1 MCDPRAPGRA
11 QWPCTNRSHTGRNTA
26 DNLACRIP
34 TLVRASLRL
43 HSSLGPGPETVEGT
57 PGWGRRPPHL
67 AAGEWAWV
75 PRPPLRGRR
84 GTCPGGSGNFFPPLS
99 RDGQML
105 CPHMR
110 TGQAAEE
117 PSGSPS
123 VHSGV
128 LGSLGRVW
136 ALLFHM
142 EVSSPALPLQQT
154 RLTDLTGTSALAG
167 AHRPLSGLHRGP
179 GTLVLPPQWLPEG
192 AGFSFPHWLCV
203 GLTSS
208 LSSLL
213 PQPGPRYEG
222 SWEFSLSNT

>member
-1 MCDPRAPGRA
+1 
-11 QWPCTNRSHTGRNTA
+11 
-26 DNLACRIP
+26 
-34 TLVRASLRL
+34 
-43 HSSLGPGPETVEGT
+43 
-57 PGWGRRPPHL
+57 
-67 AAGEWAWV
+67 
-75 PRPPLRGRR
+75 
-84 GTCPGGSGNFFPPLS
+84 
-99 RDGQML
+99 ML
-105 CPHMR
+105 CPYMR

-123 VHSGV
+123 VHSGA
-128 LGSLGRVW
+128 LGSLRRVW

-154 RLTDLTGTSALAG
+154 RLTELIGTSALAG
-167 AHRPLSGLHRGP
+167 AHRPLLGLHRGP

-213 PQPGPRYEG
+213 PRPGPR
-222 SWEFSLSNT
+222 

>member
-11 QWPCTNRSHTGRNTA
+11 QWPCTNRSHTGWNTA
-26 DNLACRIP
+26 DHLACRIP

-43 HSSLGPGPETVEGT
+43 HSSLGPGPDTVEGT
-57 PGWGRRPPHL
+57 AGWGRRPIHL
-67 AAGEWAWV
+67 AAGERAWV

-84 GTCPGGSGNFFPPLS
+84 GTCPGSSGNFFLPLS

-117 PSGSPS
+117 PSGSLS
-123 VHSGV
+123 VHTGV

-154 RLTDLTGTSALAG
+154 RLTELTGTSALAG
-167 AHRPLSGLHRGP
+167 AHRPLSGVCIVAQGP
-179 GTLVLPPQWLPEG
+179 WCCPHSGCRKELV
-192 AGFSFPHWLCV
+192 SHFPIGCV
-203 GLTSS
+203 
-208 LSSLL
+208 
-213 PQPGPRYEG
+213 
-222 SWEFSLSNT
+222 